1 MMTTLNE
8 VKNRR
13 EENVKKGG
21 NTYLFPTKKLN
32 DWYQDELLFVKDIV
46 NETVIVFRAFD
57 GKQYTLKA
65 EALVDFKLI

>member
-21 NTYLFPTKKLN
+21 NTYLFPTKKLK
-32 DWYQDELLFVKDIV
+32 DWYQDELLFVRDVV

-57 GKQYTLKA
+57 GQQYILKA

>member
-1 MMTTLNE
+1 MTTLNE

-13 EENVKKGG
+13 EENVKKGS

-32 DWYQDELLFVKDIV
+32 DWDQDELLVVRDVV
-46 NETVIVFRAFD
+46 NETVVVFRAFD
-57 GKQYTLKA
+57 GQQYTLKA